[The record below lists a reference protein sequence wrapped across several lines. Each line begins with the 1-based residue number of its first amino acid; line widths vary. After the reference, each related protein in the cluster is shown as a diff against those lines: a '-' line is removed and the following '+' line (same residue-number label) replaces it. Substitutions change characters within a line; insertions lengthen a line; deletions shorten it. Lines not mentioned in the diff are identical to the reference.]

1 MKSHKKTKFFATI
14 CYNMLHSTDNN
25 CAHSPRSRSSS
36 LQLKANPSIR
46 FSASLSYSYTLSH
59 HTTFHLTRHITTT
72 TPLHWQ
78 LYFLPTLFST
88 KRIFCVHYRLCWERK
103 NEKSSKTIV
112 SHSSAVL
119 KHWGPVTPRL
129 AKDETMAEAV
139 ASAGPYANYLNLAL
153 VRNPCRHII
162 TQFLQAGCS
171 TNRTQNYYCCY
182 RHI

>member
-1 MKSHKKTKFFATI
+1 MFLPLWLLRINSKQDNPMEIFTYEIPQKTKFFATI
-14 CYNMLHSTDNN
+14 CYNLLHSTDNN

-103 NEKSSKTIV
+103 NEKSSNTLPQKQLCHTRQQCWNTEV
-112 SHSSAVL
+112 QLHHV
-119 KHWGPVTPRL
+119 
-129 AKDETMAEAV
+129 
-139 ASAGPYANYLNLAL
+139 
-153 VRNPCRHII
+153 
-162 TQFLQAGCS
+162 
-171 TNRTQNYYCCY
+171 
-182 RHI
+182 

>member
-1 MKSHKKTKFFATI
+1 MEIFTYEIPQKTKFFATV

-72 TPLHWQ
+72 TPQHWQ
-78 LYFLPTLFST
+78 LHFLHTLFST

-103 NEKSSKTIV
+103 NEKSSNTRPYKNNCVTLV
-112 SHSSAVL
+112 SSA
-119 KHWGPVTPRL
+119 
-129 AKDETMAEAV
+129 ETLRSSYTMFSE
-139 ASAGPYANYLNLAL
+139 
-153 VRNPCRHII
+153 R
-162 TQFLQAGCS
+162 
-171 TNRTQNYYCCY
+171 
-182 RHI
+182 